1 MRLGEAKMALGR
13 ADIVLLTHLHMDHAG
28 DLPGLFKARAVS
40 GRRPVEFKIFG
51 PAGRRALNAGRS
63 GWPAAGGLGFVSSEV
78 LGRGCGAH
86 RQGRPGHGARPSTF
100 NACAGSETLQR
111 VPYSRGR
118 QISTGGVPRCGL
130 AAAVAVAVA
139 VAVKDYFA

>member
-1 MRLGEAKMALGR
+1 MRLGEAKLALGR

-28 DLPGLFKARAVS
+28 ELPGLFKARAVS
-40 GRRPVEFKIFG
+40 GRGPVEFKIFG

-86 RQGRPGHGARPSTF
+86 RQGRPGHGARPRF
-100 NACAGSETLQR
+100 TLAQAVR
-111 VPYSRGR
+111 RCDAVPYSRGR
-118 QISTGGVPRCGL
+118 QILTGGVPRCGL
-130 AAAVAVAVA
+130 AAAVAVAA
-139 VAVKDYFA
+139 AAAKDFFA